1 MSDDLIGYND
11 MVDQA
16 MLNVVRQAVDFAV
29 ENGLPGK
36 HHFYITFKTEYPGVE
51 IPDQLHQRYPDEMTI
66 VLQHQF
72 WNLSSA
78 GNAISVDLSFNQKL
92 EHLHIPFASIVTFA
106 DPSINFG
113 LQFHNSKD
121 REGAEPAAS
130 PEQVADEEKAAPKKV
145 AQSNKKSPSK
155 PPQDENDPASGNVVT
170 LDAFRKK

>member
-11 MVDQA
+11 MVDEA

-36 HHFYITFKTEYPGVE
+36 HHFYITFKTEHPGVD
-51 IPDQLHQRYPDEMTI
+51 IPDQLRKRYPDEMTI

-72 WNLSSA
+72 WNLSTA
-78 GNAISVDLSFNQKL
+78 GNAVSVDLSFNQKL

-106 DPSINFG
+106 DPSVNFG
-113 LQFHNSKD
+113 LQFHSANDHEIVASVAPPKPVSAEKD
-121 REGAEPAAS
+121 PT
-130 PEQVADEEKAAPKKV
+130 PKKV
-145 AQSNKKSPSK
+145 TQSNKKSSAK
-155 PPQDENDPASGNVVT
+155 VTEEIDPASGNVVT

>member
-1 MSDDLIGYND
+1 MSDDLIGYNE
-11 MVDQA
+11 MVDEA

-36 HHFYITFKTEYPGVE
+36 HHFYITFKTEHPGVD
-51 IPDQLHQRYPDEMTI
+51 IPEQLHKRYPDEMTI

-72 WNLSSA
+72 WNLSTA

-106 DPSINFG
+106 DPSVNFG
-113 LQFHNSKD
+113 LQFHSAND
-121 REGAEPAAS
+121 QEAVEPAAAEPKKSADQES
-130 PEQVADEEKAAPKKV
+130 PAPKKV
-145 AQSNKKSPSK
+145 AQSNKKPASK
-155 PPQDENDPASGNVVT
+155 PPEEEESGNGNVVT